1 MEKKHEEKKWK
12 LETQLKNKKKQK
24 TCVMVTVAAG
34 RQQYLCTYFIIGVML
49 LRLKIESTIHQ
60 KVGAQN
66 AIYIMILA
74 WRSNMHIPT
83 RRRAY
88 YQVICRML
96 VSSQKLEGIRT
107 TKYWWKEETSWNKLD
122 GNDGLW
128 KWHQSKYKI
137 HDLQARPLV
146 LVLFWQRE
154 LVKLASIK
162 IEYLGN
168 K

>member
-1 MEKKHEEKKWK
+1 MRKRNES
-12 LETQLKNKKKQK
+12 
-24 TCVMVTVAAG
+24 
-34 RQQYLCTYFIIGVML
+34 
-49 LRLKIESTIHQ
+49 LRLNWKTKTKNMCYGHCCCWQTAILMYILYYWCYAVEAKNRITIHQ
-60 KVGAQN
+60 KVG

-74 WRSNMHIPT
+74 WRSKMHIPT